1 MGQIKNIKLHI
12 VTDIKDSSY
21 ILISMASLTFTRL
34 CTKAISSNISRV
46 TTSHFRPSTRSLQL
60 CQISYKTVEG
70 GGEDSKDFDA
80 TRDQVLGDFSKYNI
94 SDGTVRLLNRH
105 GIEHLFEVQYKTYNA
120 VREGTDVFV
129 QARTGTGKTLGFAL
143 PIIEAVQSVRP
154 EPTKIFP
161 RPPQV
166 IALGPTRELAIQIAK
181 EFDKFA
187 ARQTAVS
194 CFYGGVSIQG
204 QTRDLYKGIDIL
216 VGTPGRIKDHLNRGQ
231 LNLSTVKHVILDEA
245 DRMLD
250 MGFQRDIE
258 EIFSYAYTKD
268 NKPQTLLFSATLPNW
283 VRDITRKY
291 TSDNMEQFDLIT
303 TAVKSAIL
311 VDHKRINCV
320 KHQHQDIVKHLVE
333 KQCGKDG
340 KALVFTQTKREAEN
354 LSYLLRDA
362 GIRANYIT
370 GDKSQDQ
377 REYTLNGFKG
387 RRFNVLVATDVAA
400 RGLDIPHIDLVIQ
413 TSPPA
418 DVDAYIHRA
427 GRTGRAGQNGL
438 SIVLFN
444 RSQAEEIRK
453 VEKHAGIQFNPV
465 EDDSDLDE
473 LTDGIGSDFPKG
485 FDRQTRNFGRS
496 SHGFRGYNRR
506 PSGDFGGS
514 DRRPSGDFGGFD
526 RRPSRDFG
534 GFERRPT
541 RSFGGFD
548 RRPSGDFRK
557 SSNNSGQSL
566 FGSPDEKPSRDFGFD
581 RRPSRDLKPSKDFH
595 GSKDLDDLD

>member
-94 SDGTVRLLNRH
+94 SDGTVRLLNRN

-143 PIIEAVQSVRP
+143 PIIEAVQSVRG

-166 IALGPTRELAIQIAK
+166 IALAPTRELAIQIAK

-187 ARQTAVS
+187 ARQTRVS

-258 EIFSYAYTKD
+258 EIFSYAYTSD

-283 VRDITRKY
+283 VRDITRRY

-333 KQCGKDG
+333 KHCGRDG

-362 GIRANYIT
+362 GIRADYIT
-370 GDKSQDQ
+370 GDKSQDR

-387 RRFNVLVATDVAA
+387 RRFHVLVATDVAA

-413 TSPPA
+413 TSP
-418 DVDAYIHRA
+418 
-427 GRTGRAGQNGL
+427 
-438 SIVLFN
+438 
-444 RSQAEEIRK
+444 QAEEIRK

-473 LTDGIGSDFPKG
+473 LTDG
-485 FDRQTRNFGRS
+485 T
-496 SHGFRGYNRR
+496 
-506 PSGDFGGS
+506 
-514 DRRPSGDFGGFD
+514 
-526 RRPSRDFG
+526 
-534 GFERRPT
+534 
-541 RSFGGFD
+541 
-548 RRPSGDFRK
+548 
-557 SSNNSGQSL
+557 
-566 FGSPDEKPSRDFGFD
+566 
-581 RRPSRDLKPSKDFH
+581 
-595 GSKDLDDLD
+595 